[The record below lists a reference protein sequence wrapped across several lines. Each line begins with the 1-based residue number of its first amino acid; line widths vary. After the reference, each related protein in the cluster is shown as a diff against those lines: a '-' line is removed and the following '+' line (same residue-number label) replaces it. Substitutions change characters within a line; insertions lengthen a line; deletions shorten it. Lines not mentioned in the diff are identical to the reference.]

1 MSGEWNRFLNLLAIW
16 GNEKGKRGKG
26 KGGVSDG
33 GVRIGDSLGKGSV
46 DSALNNC
53 FNFHVKSVRFE

>member
-1 MSGEWNRFLNLLAIW
+1 LAIW
-16 GNEKGKRGKG
+16 GNEKGERGKG

-46 DSALNNC
+46 DSALSNY